1 MSRRWTALSGTH
13 IGSVHVRD
21 GLPLQDAHTV
31 LVTDGTAVVAVADGH
46 GHRLHF
52 RSDVGS
58 ALAVRIS
65 AELLTAALPHLTD
78 PATAP
83 GVLREV
89 GTQLISRWTGAVH
102 DHVAQ
107 QPFAGDD
114 LLLVDP
120 TDPGQ
125 RTRPYGSTV
134 LAMVATDAL
143 LGVVQIGDGDAV
155 VVTSAGTALR
165 PVPEDPDL
173 DGSRTT
179 SLCQPD
185 PGASLRVGA
194 LDVRAEDLVLGYLCT
209 DGFSTSRV
217 DADGW
222 WRQTGEELVG
232 FARQHGFAWIEER
245 LPGWLEEPAAIG
257 GDDTTL
263 ALVALTS
270 LDPGADPGATAS
282 ATPTTR

>member
-21 GLPLQDAHTV
+21 GLPLQDSHQV
-31 LVTDGTAVVAVADGH
+31 RVVDDSAVIAVADGH

-58 ALAVRIS
+58 ALAVGIS
-65 AELLTAALPHLTD
+65 VELLTAALPRLGD
-78 PATAP
+78 QATAP
-83 GVLREV
+83 AVLHEV
-89 GTQLISRWTGAVH
+89 GTELISRWTRAVH
-102 DHVAQ
+102 EHVAA
-107 QPFAGDD
+107 QPFTGDD
-114 LLLVDP
+114 LTLVDP
-120 TDPGQ
+120 ADPGLV
-125 RTRPYGSTV
+125 TRPYGSTV

-155 VVTSAGTALR
+155 VVTSGGASLR

-194 LDVRAEDLVLGYLCT
+194 LDLRAEDLVLGYLCT

-217 DADGW
+217 DTDGW

-232 FARQHGFAWIEER
+232 FARQHGFAWIEQR

>member
-1 MSRRWTALSGTH
+1 MSCRWTALSGTH

-21 GLPLQDAHTV
+21 GLPLQDSHAV
-31 LVTDGTAVVAVADGH
+31 LVADDTAVIAVADGH

-65 AELLTAALPHLTD
+65 SELLSAALPRLTD

-83 GVLREV
+83 AVLREV
-89 GTQLISRWTGAVH
+89 GTELISRWTRAVG
-102 DHVAQ
+102 DHVTQ
-107 QPFAGDD
+107 HPFAGDD
-114 LLLVDP
+114 LALVDP
-120 TDPGQ
+120 TDPG
-125 RTRPYGSTV
+125 RTTRPYGSTV
-134 LAMVATDAL
+134 LAMVATDTL
-143 LGVVQIGDGDAV
+143 LGVLQIGDGDAV
-155 VVTSAGTALR
+155 VVTASGTSLR

-194 LDVRAEDLVLGYLCT
+194 LDVHAEDLVLGYLCT

-232 FARQHGFAWIEER
+232 FARQHGFAWIDAR

-263 ALVALTS
+263 ALVGLT
-270 LDPGADPGATAS
+270 AIDPGATAS